1 VSFQLSNFIPKGD
14 SLGWLVALEEG
25 RQVPFPIKR
34 VYYIF
39 GTKPGVKRGKHA
51 HRKLRQLA
59 ICLSGSCR
67 FLMDDG
73 VSRQEILLSSNTH
86 ALGIEPMVWHEMED
100 FSADCVLLV
109 LASDIYEES
118 DYIRSRAEF
127 DSMVNQKRQQKI

>member
-1 VSFQLSNFIPKGD
+1 MSFQLSKFVPKGD

-25 RQVPFPIKR
+25 QQVPFPIKR

-39 GTKPGVKRGKHA
+39 GTKPGVRRGKHA

-59 ICLSGSCR
+59 ICLKGSCR
-67 FLMDDG
+67 FHMDDG
-73 VSRQEILLSSNTH
+73 AIKQEITLDSNTH
-86 ALGIEPMVWHEMED
+86 GLEIEPMVWHEMDD

-127 DSMVNQKRQQKI
+127 DSIVSQKRQQRI

>member
-1 VSFQLSNFIPKGD
+1 MSFEINQFTPRGD
-14 SLGWLVALEEG
+14 SQGWLIALEEG

-67 FLMDDG
+67 FIMDDG
-73 VSRQEILLSSNTH
+73 ATRNEFLLTSNTQG
-86 ALGIEPMVWHEMED
+86 LQIDPMVWHEMEE

-109 LASDIYEES
+109 LASDIYDES
-118 DYIRSRAEF
+118 DYIRSKDEF
-127 DSMVNQKRQQKI
+127 DSLVYQRQH

>member
-1 VSFQLSNFIPKGD
+1 
-14 SLGWLVALEEG
+14 
-25 RQVPFPIKR
+25 VPFPIKR

>member
-1 VSFQLSNFIPKGD
+1 MSFQLSNFIPKGD